1 MFDPIFYPGLCE
13 FTRATSAVQRLYCS
27 VLLRFQDSIIVI
39 FSNVFGEDF
48 FCWVLLFA
56 AEVCFF
62 VSQFQGYCSSCCLFR
77 NCLQF
82 CWFCYWV
89 LVALI
94 IVYDSSSTE
103 LQSCH
108 FN

>member
-56 AEVCFF
+56 AEVCFL
-62 VSQFQGYCSSCCLFR
+62 VSQFQGHLTVLGVLSCYTEITCKNNKEQEMNFRSFGFSGTEELCSAC
-77 NCLQF
+77 
-82 CWFCYWV
+82 
-89 LVALI
+89 
-94 IVYDSSSTE
+94 
-103 LQSCH
+103 
-108 FN
+108 